1 MVKESNIYL
10 RIRVEGLES
19 YLKAFPNDKKEKE
32 SDPDYK
38 GNGVMVWLNE
48 MKPQQEMVEPAPVM
62 ATRPMVEPRP
72 VVEVVKAFPAR
83 RF

>member
-1 MVKESNIYL
+1 
-10 RIRVEGLES
+10 VEGQES
-19 YLKAFPNDKKEKE
+19 YLKAFPNEKKEKE

-48 MKPQQEMVEPAPVM
+48 MKPQQEVE
-62 ATRPMVEPRP
+62 EPKP
-72 VVEVVKAFPAR
+72 VVEIVKPFPSR